1 MRINLPHPAN
11 WEDFEDLCFQLWKSI
26 WGDHASHPNGRRGQR
41 QNGVDIY
48 GRSPF
53 HEPYTG
59 VQCKGKNGNYGQ
71 KLTREEIDTECENAK
86 DFKPQLDTF
95 IMATT
100 SPRDVDVQEHCR
112 EITFQKKY
120 SFEVDTWS
128 WDDIEE
134 EVQCRPEIMEIF
146 YPKIKELE
154 LVNEIRVSRI
164 TSSNR
169 LHAFF
174 SRPGLL
180 DYLNRFNVEMLDNIT
195 YELATNA
202 FEHGKATYFNVTID
216 GSKIIYKD
224 NGSAFNPITLL
235 ETEMNRGGS
244 VTLRYAK
251 EVFAFNYRYER
262 ENIFELT
269 HIGND
274 AVGEKEESYSINL
287 NVQDV
292 FGRSQTQ
299 ELAFREISKIP
310 GNVSY
315 IVIDISGKGNPAISI
330 VYGFFYVLQKL
341 IKLDQRVRVYLPNG
355 LYYYKDLVNLFNE
368 ESRFEF
374 ILKA

>member
-1 MRINLPHPAN
+1 
-11 WEDFEDLCFQLWKSI
+11 
-26 WGDHASHPNGRRGQR
+26 
-41 QNGVDIY
+41 
-48 GRSPF
+48 
-53 HEPYTG
+53 
-59 VQCKGKNGNYGQ
+59 
-71 KLTREEIDTECENAK
+71 
-86 DFKPQLDTF
+86 
-95 IMATT
+95 MATT
-100 SPRDVDVQEHCR
+100 SPRDVIVQKHCR
-112 EITFQKKY
+112 EITSKKKY
-120 SFEVDTWS
+120 AFEVDTWS
-128 WDDIEE
+128 WDDIED
-134 EVQCRPEIMEIF
+134 EVQCRPDVMEIF
-146 YPKIKELE
+146 YPDVKAGE
-154 LVNEIRVSRI
+154 LVNEVKLSRI
-164 TSSNR
+164 TSSNK

-315 IVIDISGKGNPAISI
+315 IVIDISGKVNPAISI

-341 IKLDQRVRVYLPNG
+341 IKPEQRVRVYLPNS
-355 LYYYKDLVNLFNE
+355 LYYYEDLVEKFKND
-368 ESRFEF
+368 SRIEF
-374 ILKA
+374 KLKN